1 MITVTVEKRY
11 GASRATTLRARI
23 SAPTIERAVEMAGGS
38 PSARLVL
45 PIEAETFFAARRGYP
60 ALKEGIDFE
69 RMSPEE
75 LELAY
80 EVGLP
85 GAYEAYL
92 DALRDDM
99 GEDAFE
105 RYALE
110 NCLL

>member
-1 MITVTVEKRY
+1 MITVTVEKSY
-11 GASRATTLRARI
+11 GANGDTRMRARI
-23 SAPTIERAVEMAGGS
+23 SAPTIERAVEIAGEG
-38 PSARLVL
+38 ARLAL

-60 ALKEGIDFE
+60 VEKEGIDFE

-75 LELAY
+75 LEVAY

-92 DALRDDM
+92 DSLRSDM

-105 RYALE
+105 LYALE